1 MGKGE
6 HFTSWMMCCAGALL
20 TFSALLM
27 GICAGL
33 IYGVLC
39 GVGAFCLFLSALN
52 FYKSENS
59 NESEE
64 MKDE

>member
-1 MGKGE
+1 
-6 HFTSWMMCCAGALL
+6 MMCCAGALL
-20 TFSALLM
+20 TLSALLM